1 SRVAAPAPPVAPP
14 AAPLFGA
21 FGDVGQERHLSR
33 ALHRLRDLDLMP
45 PARAGDPPAADLP
58 LLGDVAAELVDV
70 LVVDLGDLLLAEEAV
85 ATLDRG
91 GGAGAL
97 PLWSPLPR
105 HQNGMSSSVLDGK
118 SALSAVAP
126 AGTNWLPPSTPSP
139 RPPRNWTLSA
149 MICTAWRFEPSCAA
163 HSR

>member
-1 SRVAAPAPPVAPP
+1 
-14 AAPLFGA
+14 
-21 FGDVGQERHLSR
+21 
-33 ALHRLRDLDLMP
+33 MT
-45 PARAGDPPAADLP
+45 PARAGDAPAADLP

-91 GGAGAL
+91 GGTGAF
-97 PLWSPLPR
+97 PLWGPLSR

-118 SALSAVAP
+118 SALSAAAP
-126 AGTNWLPPSTPSP
+126 AGTNWLPAPRASGSSP

-149 MICTAWRFEPSCAA
+149 MICTAWRFEPSCAS
-163 HSR
+163 HSRQSSRPSMPTGRPLLRYWALDSAWLPKIETSK